1 ESLGAGR
8 FTTGSVKIMA
18 DGVAENFTA
27 AMLEPY
33 LDACGHVHLGS
44 GIEFVDPGVLREAVP
59 RLDALGFQV
68 HFHAI
73 GDRAVRN
80 ALDAVEAARGAN
92 GWRDT
97 RHHVAHIQVIHPDDV
112 DRFRSLGVAA
122 NMQALWATLE
132 PQMVDLTLPFL
143 GEERSAWQYPFGDL
157 QRSGAVL
164 A

>member
-33 LDACGHVHLGS
+33 LDACGHSHLGS

-80 ALDAVEAARGAN
+80 ALDAVEAARHAN
-92 GWRDT
+92 GWSAA
-97 RHHVAHIQVIHPDDV
+97 HHSISHIQVIHPDDI
-112 DRFRSLGVAA
+112 DRFHRLGVAA
-122 NMQALWATLE
+122 NAQPLWACEDGYQEALS
-132 PQMVDLTLPFL
+132 VPFL
-143 GEERSAWQYPFGDL
+143 GRERSERQ
-157 QRSGAVL
+157 
-164 A
+164 